1 MWWPNWDEV
10 SGFISVCK
18 ESYRLLRNWRSIA
31 QHRMVAPVL
40 ARVGRGVDRIRGEF
54 QQQWQQFRA
63 LSTAG
68 KSFVAAIMLYYFA
81 VLAWDNVV
89 EPADPPLAVSGPFSV
104 IVLALVGY
112 AFYRGAKRVVCF
124 GRRRI

>member
-18 ESYRLLRNWRSIA
+18 ESYRLLRNRRSIA

-40 ARVGRGVDRIRGEF
+40 ARAGQGLDRIRGELH
-54 QQQWQQFRA
+54 QQWQQFLA
-63 LSTAG
+63 LSTDG
-68 KSFVAAIMLYYFA
+68 KSLVAAILLYYFA
-81 VLAWDNVV
+81 LIAWDNVAD
-89 EPADPPLAVSGPFSV
+89 PADPPVAVTAPFV
-104 IVLALVGY
+104 CIVLAMMGC